1 MCAAR
6 HKCVRMSVCVC
17 LTVSV
22 HCVCTQAEFVYVC
35 ECEGVGGGGSHPC
48 RTAVPVTIW
57 GWETEEGP
65 GLTLL
70 GTPKQT
76 HPPARSICSL
86 DTQRPSRTLAGCKQ
100 TGKFKAKPG
109 HHVLWG
115 IFWPSCA
122 HTSTYSCPSP
132 GTRVTFQNAS
142 VPTKGTPSQ
151 PGVPSAPES
160 SSQGSRKTKEG
171 VAFRPRESPHVF
183 FSLEQTRVQ
192 EFKEVRLCSCT
203 RTSRP

>member
-1 MCAAR
+1 MCCQAQVCAY
-6 HKCVRMSVCVC
+6 VCVC

-76 HPPARSICSL
+76 HLPARSICSL

-132 GTRVTFQNAS
+132 ETQELHSRMPQCPPRVPLVSLGYPQHWSPHLRAAGRPRR
-142 VPTKGTPSQ
+142 VWPS
-151 PGVPSAPES
+151 GPES
-160 SSQGSRKTKEG
+160 HPTSSSAWSRPGSRKTW
-171 VAFRPRESPHVF
+171 S
-183 FSLEQTRVQ
+183 
-192 EFKEVRLCSCT
+192 RLCSCT